1 MILLLDNYDSFTYNL
16 QQYLAE
22 LTDEEIKVYRN
33 DEITLEE
40 VSRFDRI
47 VLSPGP
53 GLPDDAGILIPLIK
67 MYAPTKP
74 MLGVCLGHQAIAQ
87 AFGSGLKRLQQV
99 LHGIPR
105 EVNILKKENP
115 LFNSLPESF
124 VAGRYHSW
132 VPDEKNWSSELD
144 VLAVDN
150 DQNIMILKHII
161 FPVYGMQF
169 HPESILTPY
178 GKDLI
183 KNWLVITEVDT
194 TV

>member
-115 LFNSLPESF
+115 LFNSLIIGEIFKATVLFFLFGSNPRGPKILATFPTKPIRSG
-124 VAGRYHSW
+124 VAT
-132 VPDEKNWSSELD
+132 
-144 VLAVDN
+144 A
-150 DQNIMILKHII
+150 
-161 FPVYGMQF
+161 
-169 HPESILTPY
+169 
-178 GKDLI
+178 
-183 KNWLVITEVDT
+183 
-194 TV
+194 

>member
-16 QQYLAE
+16 QQYLAV
-22 LTDEEIKVYRN
+22 LTREEIVVYRN
-33 DEITLEE
+33 DEISLEG
-40 VSRFDRI
+40 VNRFDRI

-53 GLPDDAGILIPLIK
+53 GLPQEAGILIPLIK
-67 MYAPTKP
+67 KYAPTKP
-74 MLGVCLGHQAIAQ
+74 ILGVCLGHQAIAQ
-87 AFGSGLKRLQQV
+87 AFGGGLKSLQEV

-105 EVNILKKENP
+105 EVIILNKEHP
-115 LFNSLPESF
+115 LFTAIPENF

-132 VPDEKNWSSELD
+132 VPDENNWSPELE

-150 DQNIMILKHII
+150 DQNIMILKHIN

-183 KNWLVITEVDT
+183 KNWLHITQ
-194 TV
+194 

>member
-22 LTDEEIKVYRN
+22 LTGEEITVYRN
-33 DEITLEE
+33 DEITLED

-53 GLPDDAGILIPLIK
+53 GLPEDAGILIPLIK

-74 MLGVCLGHQAIAQ
+74 MLGVCLGHQAIAL
-87 AFGSGLKRLQQV
+87 AFDGGLKPLQQV

-105 EVNILKKENP
+105 EVNILKRENP
-115 LFNSLPESF
+115 LFNSIPESF

-132 VPDEKNWSSELD
+132 VPDEKNWSKELE

-150 DQNIMILKHII
+150 DQNIMILKHIK

-169 HPESILTPY
+169 HPESILTPF

-183 KNWLVITEVDT
+183 KNWLRITQ
-194 TV
+194 

>member
-22 LTDEEIKVYRN
+22 LTEEEIIVCRN
-33 DEITLEE
+33 DEISLDE
-40 VSRFDRI
+40 VNHFDRI

-53 GLPDDAGILIPLIK
+53 GLPEDAGILIPLIK
-67 MYAPTKP
+67 RYASTKP
-74 MLGVCLGHQAIAQ
+74 ILGVCLGHQAIAM
-87 AFGSGLKRLQQV
+87 AFGGGLKQLQQV

-105 EVNILKKENP
+105 EVNILKKDDP
-115 LFNSLPESF
+115 LFNSMPENF

-132 VPDEKNWSSELD
+132 VPDENNWSPDLE

-150 DQNIMILKHII
+150 DQNIMILKHTI

-183 KNWLVITEVDT
+183 KNWLAITQVDT
-194 TV
+194 AV